1 MSALSNKMKR
11 GLLLHSSFS
20 VVMHI
25 TVVQNDHPINGH
37 YAIWLL
43 IRTSQLK
50 SKPPPSSGMTADSA
64 AQFKVYIQT
73 QLRYVAI
80 YLDDFILFIRS
91 CLFLRQPVRSLVLP
105 PAPRCIPILG
115 IAVTLLATEQS
126 QFTTAGG
133 GAVPHRIA
141 TSHRLLILPAEPSV
155 RVILRKTAH
164 HDHHDGVEDEGGH
177 RIFPPFP

>member
-1 MSALSNKMKR
+1 MKR

-141 TSHRLLILPAEPSV
+141 TSYRLLILPAEPSV